1 MSLLAEAQA
10 LASRAGGTCGVAL
23 LVRRLDETEQA
34 DLAEALASDVSAVA
48 ISRALAQR
56 GFKVN
61 HQVISRHR
69 GGRCACPQ

>member
-34 DLAEALASDVSAVA
+34 ELDEALASDVSANA
-48 ISRALAQR
+48 IARALEHR

-61 HQVISRHR
+61 YQTISRHR
-69 GGRCACPQ
+69 GGRCSCPR